1 MTQKQLAANRRNS
14 LKSTGP
20 KTATGK
26 SCSSRNSLKHGVLAE
41 APVLQGV
48 ESQKSWEQ
56 HRDGLFESFAP
67 VGYFEELL
75 TAQLASLLWRLVRV
89 ARYEARVGASTIATA
104 ETDLDTEERDK
115 WGPGKPADPKEAR
128 ANAEQAARLTELLQ
142 ALPDFPD
149 DKKLDHFVAS
159 AALIL
164 ISEQLP
170 EDAAFVSVPGIP
182 DENAAFLVFD
192 GWTAALL
199 RKGLEAYAD
208 VAQMDP
214 EALLSQCLTAASDKQ
229 DEARQAEHK
238 LATRG
243 RQWEVLLERAK
254 NTRLLLQPDVL
265 EKVTRYE
272 SSLERSFFRTLHE
285 LQRVQAAR
293 SGANVPPPAAL
304 DVDVTVHQGR
314 PD

>member
-1 MTQKQLAANRRNS
+1 MTQKKLAANRRNS

-26 SCSSRNSLKHGVLAE
+26 SRSSRNSLKHGVLAE

-182 DENAAFLVFD
+182 DENAPFLAFD

-199 RKGLEAYAD
+199 RRALEAYAAA
-208 VAQMDP
+208 AQMDS
-214 EALLSQCLTAASDKQ
+214 EALLDQCLTDASEKQ
-229 DEARQAEHK
+229 DEARQAERE

-243 RQWEVLLERAK
+243 RQWAVLLERAK
-254 NTRLLLQPDVL
+254 NSRLLLQPDVL

-314 PD
+314 AD